1 MSVTNQPSLGADEY
15 YQDYMM
21 VLEVFDKM
29 DPAEQAA
36 QNASDNAGAD
46 AQQQSDI
53 HPSILNG
60 AFEQDGGVFGGGV
73 PGLSGFLGAQDT
85 VSTGRAKRE
94 DRSQAGDGSIGM
106 GGHALT
112 SMPVVNYGGYPA
124 QGAATQGQYLDP
136 ATGIGMNAH
145 LMPSQPT
152 ASTSSAA
159 SGSSAAASTGTKKRG
174 ASTVDDLLSHVAMAK
189 QRRRE
194 RNKVLARK
202 TRIKKKV
209 ELEQL
214 KSQIDHLT
222 NENSRLRNLVAEA
235 GIEYQEDKP
244 LNMLSNDGLEDMM
257 QEIANDSSIFST
269 VTSTSIN
276 ENGGG
281 GNDNDL
287 PQYPPL
293 SNFQQGNPPD
303 DTTSRTV
310 TDTGSMSVKASNTN
324 LSGLDFTSEKGS
336 HSEVGKI
343 MDEDKESGTNSGT
356 GNSDSDGDSGKTSEE
371 RQDASDDKGSDSAST
386 TIDTSNPP
394 VGRATRT
401 SSRRASSGGNSTD
414 TNLTASRANS
424 NSRRTR
430 VTRGKAMEDDLNLST
445 SSPMDV
451 TRTHESSQKIVS
463 EILDADSADP
473 MLLAESFKTSTSHSV
488 TSDDGSDTED
498 RIIRCCVVEDSLV
511 QAKLMCKH
519 LLSLS
524 SEDRIMKVYR
534 CASGEGAVEF
544 LENKGGHNCDLW
556 FIDQNLGHSEDLM
569 KGSDVIAQIRGRPE
583 NANITIV
590 GVTTNPLAHFVE
602 MNAAGV
608 DMVWGKEDIDGKG
621 MTNRLSRL
629 ITPKATAPISG
640 K

>member
-1 MSVTNQPSLGADEY
+1 MSVTNQETMGGDEY

-36 QNASDNAGAD
+36 QNASGNAGAD

-53 HPSILNG
+53 HPSTLNG
-60 AFEQDGGVFGGGV
+60 AFEQDGGVFGGGM

-85 VSTGRAKRE
+85 VSTGRAKR
-94 DRSQAGDGSIGM
+94 DRSQAGDGPIDM
-106 GGHALT
+106 DGHALA

-136 ATGIGMNAH
+136 ATGMGMSAH

-159 SGSSAAASTGTKKRG
+159 SGSGATASTGTKKRG

-222 NENSRLRNLVAEA
+222 NENSRLRSLVAEA
-235 GIEYQEDKP
+235 GIEYHEDKP
-244 LNMLSNDGLEDMM
+244 LNMVTSDGLEGMM

-276 ENGGG
+276 GNGVGDGG
-281 GNDNDL
+281 L

-293 SNFQQGNPPD
+293 PNFQQGNTSD
-303 DTTSRTV
+303 DNTNKAV
-310 TDTGSMSVKASNTN
+310 TDTGSMSAKASNTN
-324 LSGLDFTSEKGS
+324 FSGLDPTWEKGL
-336 HSEVGKI
+336 HSEGGKS

-371 RQDASDDKGSDSAST
+371 RQDASDDKGSDNSAST
-386 TIDTSNPP
+386 PADKSNPP

-401 SSRRASSGGNSTD
+401 SSRRASGGGNSAD
-414 TNLTASRANS
+414 ASATASRANS
-424 NSRRTR
+424 RRTR
-430 VTRGKAMEDDLNLST
+430 MTRGKAMEDDQNLST
-445 SSPMDV
+445 SSLMDV
-451 TRTHESSQKIVS
+451 TREHGSVQKIVS

-473 MLLAESFKTSTSHSV
+473 MMLAESFKTSTSRYV
-488 TSDDGSDTED
+488 TSDEGDDTED

-524 SEDRIMKVYR
+524 SEDRIIKIYR

-544 LENKGGHNCDLW
+544 LEKKGGHNCDLW

-569 KGSDVIAQIRGRPE
+569 KGSDVIAKIRDRPE

-629 ITPKATAPISG
+629 IIPKATATLSG